1 MKKQLLSTS
10 ALVAA
15 GMIAAPG
22 IASAQAP
29 ASSPIQVTV
38 GGYMYQFFSYS
49 SQKDRNGGAAGAP
62 ATMTQRPVHFQTN
75 SDAEIWFQG
84 KTTLANGISVAMRVE
99 LEANTESD
107 QIDESF
113 AIVEGAF
120 GRVEIGSTDNANYKM
135 SIHAP
140 EATIG
145 QGVAGVNSVGGNL
158 VGNPTRQGLFDSPM
172 TTTLPRFGDNDSE
185 KISYYTPRFEGFQ
198 LGFSY
203 IPELTQDRAG
213 NVVRY
218 QSGVA
223 YNRGISFGLN
233 FTRAFGPIDI
243 AASGGWQK
251 WRKPDATAATTNA
264 AGVSS
269 TGTLSDPQAY
279 DFGAQIGYAGF
290 RLGGSYLKAK
300 NFAALAA
307 SGTGCGATFNGPG
320 LTGATDTWNH
330 GTSFDVGLTYTFGP
344 AVVGVTY
351 FQGESRSGTALA
363 GGGDGRDH
371 TYAVS
376 AGGRYQLGPGV
387 QVQANVWHETIRADA
402 PVSGAGTAGVS
413 QNAFGIDNNKANGIS
428 TGLLLNF

>member
-15 GMIAAPG
+15 GMIATTGSAV
-22 IASAQAP
+22 AQAP

-38 GGYMYQFFSYS
+38 GGYMYQFFSYT
-49 SQKDRNGGAAGAP
+49 SQKDRNGGSQAGP
-62 ATMTQRPVHFQTN
+62 ATLTQRPVKFQVN
-75 SDAEIWFQG
+75 SDSEIWFQG

-99 LEANTESD
+99 LEANTEAD

-120 GRVEIGSTDNANYKM
+120 GRIEIGSTDNANYKM

-145 QGVAGVNSVGGNL
+145 TGVAGSNGHLGQL
-158 VGNPTRQGLFDSPM
+158 VANPTRQQINDSPFSN
-172 TTTLPRFGDNDSE
+172 TLPRMGDNDSE

-213 NVVRY
+213 LVPRF
-218 QSGVA
+218 QSGVT
-223 YNRGISFGLN
+223 YNRGIAFGVN

-243 AASGGWQK
+243 AASGGWEK
-251 WRKPDATAATTNA
+251 WRKPDPTA
-264 AGVSS
+264 VSAFS
-269 TGTLSDPQAY
+269 MGTLSDPQAY
-279 DFGAQIGYAGF
+279 NFGLQVGYAGF
-290 RLGGSYLKAK
+290 RVGGSYLKTK
-300 NFAALAA
+300 NYAVLGTAAPGAGA
-307 SGTGCGATFNGPG
+307 SLSGPG
-320 LTGATDTWNH
+320 LTGATDAWAH
-330 GTSFDVGLTYTFGP
+330 GSSFDVGLTYTFGP

-363 GGGDGRDH
+363 GGGAGRDH
-371 TYAVS
+371 LYSVS

-387 QVQANVWHETIRADA
+387 QVQANVFHDTIRSDSFA
-402 PVSGAGTAGVS
+402 PTNNGASAGF
-413 QNAFGIDNNKANGIS
+413 NNNKANGVTTAI
-428 TGLLLNF
+428 LLNF

>member
-1 MKKQLLSTS
+1 MKKQLLSTT

-15 GMIAAPG
+15 GMIAGPG

-38 GGYMYQFFSYS
+38 GGFMYQFFSYS

-62 ATMTQRPVHFQTN
+62 ATTTQRPVHFQTN
-75 SDAEIWFQG
+75 SDAEIWFEG

-99 LEANTESD
+99 LEAGTESD

-113 AIVEGAF
+113 AIVEGRF
-120 GRVEIGSTDNANYKM
+120 GRIEIGSTDNANFKM

-145 QGVAGVNSVGGNL
+145 QGVAGADVHSYNL
-158 VGNPTRQGLFDSPM
+158 VARPIRQAVYDSPFSA
-172 TTTLPRFGDNDSE
+172 TLPRLGDNDSE
-185 KISYYTPRFEGFQ
+185 KISYYTPRFEGIQ

-223 YNRGISFGLN
+223 YNRGIAFGVN
-233 FTRAFGPIDI
+233 FTRAFGPINI
-243 AASGGWQK
+243 AASGGWEK

-279 DFGAQIGYAGF
+279 DMGLQVGYAGF

-300 NFAALAA
+300 NFAVLGGN
-307 SGTGCGATFNGPG
+307 GTGCGATFSGPG

-351 FQGESRSGTALA
+351 FQGESRSGTALT

-371 TYAVS
+371 LWSVS
-376 AGGRYQLGPGV
+376 AGGRYQLGQGV
-387 QVQANVWHETIRADA
+387 QVQANVWHDTLRADT
-402 PVSGAGTAGVS
+402 SGGTGAAS
-413 QNAFGIDNNKANGIS
+413 QNLNGVDNNKANGIS